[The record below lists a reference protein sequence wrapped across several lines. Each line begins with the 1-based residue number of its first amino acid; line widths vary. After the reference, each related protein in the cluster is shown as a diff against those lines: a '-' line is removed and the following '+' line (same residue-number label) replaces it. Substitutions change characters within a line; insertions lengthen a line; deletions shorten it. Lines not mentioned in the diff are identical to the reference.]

1 MTGRTG
7 TKVVTFRR
15 RFRLAGLDDEL
26 PAGTY
31 TVETHEERLDLSFEA
46 YRRLATWIRVPLGS
60 PMGSSQ
66 SIPIDPADLEA
77 ALARDAAPDTG

>member
-15 RFRLAGLDDEL
+15 PFRLAGLDGEL
-26 PAGTY
+26 PAGAY

-60 PMGSSQ
+60 ALGSSQ
-66 SIPIDPADLEA
+66 SVPIDPAELET
-77 ALARDAAPDTG
+77 ALVRDAASDAG